1 MKKCLSLIL
10 IAAMLASF
18 AACGNQNAEP
28 ATQAQ
33 SAQNETSDPAPA
45 ETVPSAGA
53 AQTADTNPT
62 GEKKILTIYF
72 SSANTSD
79 VDVVSSATPDF
90 GDYAS
95 TEQLA
100 VYIHNA
106 VGGDLAKI
114 TPASDY
120 PTDYN
125 GTADAAKTER
135 DNDER
140 PEFLPL
146 DVNPEDYDVI
156 FVGYPIWWYTL
167 PMIMY
172 TFFDTYDFSG
182 KTIIPFNTHAGSG
195 NGGTYKT
202 IAEFAPDA
210 TVLEGL
216 PVSGGSADKAEDEV
230 HDWLAGLEF

>member
-1 MKKCLSLIL
+1 MKKLVALML

-18 AACGNQNAEP
+18 AACGSKNAEP

-33 SAQNETSDPAPA
+33 PAQNETVAPA
-45 ETVPSAGA
+45 ETASSADA
-53 AQTADTNPT
+53 AQNTDINPT

-72 SSANTSD
+72 SSANTSG
-79 VDVVSSATPDF
+79 VDVVSSATPKF
-90 GDYAS
+90 GEYAS

-100 VYIHNA
+100 VYIHHT

-114 TPASDY
+114 TPADDY

-135 DNDER
+135 DHDER
-140 PEFLPL
+140 LAFSPL

-156 FVGYPIWWYTL
+156 FVGYPIWWYPL

-182 KTIIPFNTHAGSG
+182 KTIVPFNTHAGSG

-202 IAEFAPDA
+202 IAEFEPDA

-216 PVSGGSADKAEDEV
+216 PVSGGRADKAENDV
-230 HDWLAGLEF
+230 NDWLAGLEF